1 MSEKE
6 LLRKIGQLETVNDF
20 LVTEIEHL
28 DELMRLVGFKGGIST
43 VKATANEII
52 KRGAVEVEE
61 SL

>member
-6 LLRKIGQLETVNDF
+6 LLRKIGQLESVNDF

-28 DELMRLVGFKGGIST
+28 DELMRLVGFKGGICT

-52 KRGAVEVEE
+52 KRGLVEAEE
-61 SL
+61 IT